1 MLCMDNI
8 NQIIKNHLDSN
19 TAFYAYRLPE
29 SDDVHLNTIAS
40 ITPFDLTFLDN
51 PQISN
56 GFVMYPFDATT
67 EQAWLFTK
75 HETTVLSQKK
85 GTAGHPDY
93 SSGKAKP
100 ETHDF
105 YDYSEQFAAM
115 QQALNKGVVEKVIL
129 SRALPVHK
137 NLMPALPAIF
147 EHLLVRYPRA
157 FIFMVSTPQ
166 TGIWTGASPE
176 LLFSGQNGTCTTVAL
191 AGTRTHD
198 AAYKSWTQKEIEEQ
212 GLVSNFIDNTLNKFN
227 ITGYKKNGPEISR
240 AGNLTHLKTTYIFD
254 SPPSFKLAQFVK
266 ALHPT
271 PALCGEPKIKAMRL
285 IRSIEKHNRSYYGGF
300 LGPIETN
307 NSQLF
312 VNIRSMKTE
321 AMHSTIFVGGGLTRQ
336 SSLHSEWNETILKS
350 QTLLSVINKL

>member
-1 MLCMDNI
+1 MDNI

-19 TAFYAYRLPE
+19 TAFYAYRLPK

-40 ITPFDLTFLDN
+40 ISPFDLAFLDDK
-51 PQISN
+51 QTSN

-67 EQAWLFTK
+67 EQAWLFSN
-75 HETTVLSQKK
+75 HETTVLSQKDK
-85 GTAGHPDY
+85 TPDHSNY
-93 SSGKAKP
+93 SSVKTNP

-105 YDYSEQFAAM
+105 HEYSGQFAAM
-115 QQALNKGVVEKVIL
+115 QQALNKGEVEKIIL
-129 SRALPVHK
+129 SRALPIHK
-137 NLMPALPAIF
+137 NLIPALPAIF
-147 EHLLVRYPRA
+147 THLLVRYPKA
-157 FIFMVSTPQ
+157 FVFMVSTPQ

-227 ITGYKKNGPEISR
+227 ITGYTKNGPKISR
-240 AGNLTHLKTTYIFD
+240 AGNLTHLKTTYNFN

-266 ALHPT
+266 DLHPT
-271 PALCGEPKIKAMRL
+271 PALCGEPKTKAMRL
-285 IRSIEKHNRSYYGGF
+285 IRAIEKHNRSYYGGF

-321 AMHSTIFVGGGLTRQ
+321 AQSSTIFVGGGLTRQ
-336 SSLHSEWNETILKS
+336 SNLHSEWNETILKS
-350 QTLLSVINKL
+350 QTLLSIINKL